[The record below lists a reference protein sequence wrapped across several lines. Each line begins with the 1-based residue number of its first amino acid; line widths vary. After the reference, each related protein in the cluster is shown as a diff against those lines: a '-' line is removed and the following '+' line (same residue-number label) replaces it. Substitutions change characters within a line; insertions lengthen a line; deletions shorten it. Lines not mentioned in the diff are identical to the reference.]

1 MSLSTVDY
9 RPRDVEHGVLYRVI
23 DEHLDAFLDAAT
35 HHADGSCLPKFVEQE
50 FRDFLT
56 CGVLRLGFARL
67 RCSDCA
73 FERLV
78 PFSCKGRGFC
88 PSCGGRRMTEC
99 AARRRRAAP
108 RTRTSPGSISPRM
121 SPGRLPTARAR
132 DRSVALCSPP
142 PPPAGPTA
150 TPGR

>member
-9 RPRDVEHGVLYRVI
+9 RPRGVEHGVLYRVI

-88 PSCGGRRMTEC
+88 PSCRGRRMT
-99 AARRRRAAP
+99 AYARRPVAGALPRVPVRPWGLMPPHPLRYLLTWGHAP
-108 RTRTSPGSISPRM
+108 SPAVPPGYV
-121 SPGRLPTARAR
+121 PGR
-132 DRSVALCSPP
+132 
-142 PPPAGPTA
+142 AGFP
-150 TPGR
+150 